1 VGGRPLIGACL
12 KWVERRPEV
21 DPLTGE
27 VGTDARTSGA
37 SEADRS
43 ALEWALRLC
52 EAWGGEV
59 VAVTAGTAEAEPVL
73 RDALAA
79 GADRAVRVDLPAT
92 AASAAVASGLAAA
105 LAGATAVVCGD
116 WSLDRGSGSVPAFLA
131 ARLGAAQALGLVT
144 IALEAPGVE
153 AVARNRGPS
162 SGAAAGDAGDGQVG
176 RGGRTDG
183 HVLRVERRLD
193 GGWRERLT
201 VTAPMVLSVEGRDRL
216 RRADLDGLLRARA
229 APIDLVA
236 APATAAALAA
246 YVPPVRTGPYRPRP
260 RVLPPPTGGSARER
274 ILALTGALVDR
285 TPPELVTLDPA
296 SAADRLLVQLQTWGY
311 LDR

>member
-1 VGGRPLIGACL
+1 VGGRPVIGVCL
-12 KWVERRPEV
+12 KWVERRPEI

-37 SEADRS
+37 SEADQS
-43 ALEWALRLC
+43 ALEWGLRLA

-79 GADRAVRVDLPAT
+79 GADRAARVDLPAG
-92 AASAAVASGLAAA
+92 AASAAVAAGLAEVV
-105 LAGATAVVCGD
+105 AGATAVVCGD

-131 ARLGAAQALGLVT
+131 ARLGAAQALGLV
-144 IALEAPGVE
+144 AVELGVPGGG
-153 AVARNRGPS
+153 AVARDSDTS
-162 SGAAAGDAGDGQVG
+162 SGAPHPANG
-176 RGGRTDG
+176 RGNQ
-183 HVLRVERRLD
+183 VLRAERRLD
-193 GGWRERLT
+193 GGRRERLT

-216 RRADLDGLLRARA
+216 RRAGLDGLLRART
-229 APIDLVA
+229 APIELVA
-236 APATAAALAA
+236 APAAVAGMSPD
-246 YVPPVRTGPYRPRP
+246 VPPLRTGPYRPRP
-260 RVLPPPTGGSARER
+260 RVLPPPAGGSARER

-296 SAADRLLVQLQTWGY
+296 SAADRLLAQLQTWGY